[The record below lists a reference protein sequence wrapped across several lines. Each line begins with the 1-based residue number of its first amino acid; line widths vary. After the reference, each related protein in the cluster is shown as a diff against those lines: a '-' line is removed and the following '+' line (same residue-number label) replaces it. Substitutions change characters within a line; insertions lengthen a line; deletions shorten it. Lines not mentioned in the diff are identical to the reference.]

1 MKIIYLLLFIPFIA
15 CNNSSKTDDPKVIL
29 EEFFAR
35 LDIGD
40 STGAARLATPAS
52 KENIIRVTE
61 RMSEARSIGSVG
73 ITPLEAKQS
82 GDTIWV
88 SFYDN
93 SPSGKKVPGEL
104 PLTMHE
110 GKWKVNFDTA
120 TIYGIA
126 RKRGFIN

>member
-1 MKIIYLLLFIPFIA
+1 MKIICTVLILTFIA
-15 CNNSSKTDDPKVIL
+15 CSSSSKKDDPKIIL

-61 RMSEARSIGSVG
+61 RMHGEAVGSVG
-73 ITPLEAKQS
+73 ITPLEAKPS

-126 RKRGFIN
+126 RKRGYIN

>member
-1 MKIIYLLLFIPFIA
+1 MKIICTILIFISIA
-15 CNNSSKTDDPKVIL
+15 CNSSSKNDDPKIIL

-52 KENIIRVTE
+52 KQNIIRVTE
-61 RMSEARSIGSVG
+61 RMHGESVGSVG

-82 GDTIWV
+82 GDTVWV

>member
-1 MKIIYLLLFIPFIA
+1 MKIIYALLVLTFIA
-15 CNNSSKTDDPKVIL
+15 CNSSSKKDDPKVIL

-52 KENIIRVTE
+52 RQNIIRVTE
-61 RMSEARSIGSVG
+61 RMHGESVGSVG

-93 SPSGKKVPGEL
+93 SPSGTKVPGEL

-120 TIYGIA
+120 TIYGVA
-126 RKRGFIN
+126 RKRGYIN

>member
-1 MKIIYLLLFIPFIA
+1 MKIIYVLVVLVFIGCTASPKA
-15 CNNSSKTDDPKVIL
+15 DDPKVIL

-52 KENIIRVTE
+52 KSNIIRVTE
-61 RMSEARSIGSVG
+61 RMHDREAIGSVG
-73 ITPLEAKQS
+73 ITTLEAKQ
-82 GDTIWV
+82 GRDTTWV
-88 SFYDN
+88 TFYDN

-126 RKRGFIN
+126 RKRGYIN

>member
-1 MKIIYLLLFIPFIA
+1 MKIIYALLILTFIA
-15 CNNSSKTDDPKVIL
+15 CNSSSEKDDPKIIL

-52 KENIIRVTE
+52 RSNIIRVTE
-61 RMSEARSIGSVG
+61 LMSREHSVGSVG
-73 ITPLEAKQS
+73 ITSLEARQS
-82 GDTIWV
+82 GDTMWV

-93 SPSGKKVPGEL
+93 SPKKVPGEL
-104 PLTMHE
+104 PLTMHD

-120 TIYGIA
+120 TINSIA
-126 RKRGFIN
+126 RQRGFIN

>member
-1 MKIIYLLLFIPFIA
+1 MKIICVLIIVSFIA
-15 CNNSSKTDDPKVIL
+15 CNTSSKTNDPKIIL

-40 STGAARLATPAS
+40 STGAAKLATPAS
-52 KENIIRVTE
+52 RQNILRVTE
-61 RMSEARSIGSVG
+61 RMSEERSVGSVG
-73 ITPLEAKQS
+73 ITPLETKQS

-88 SFYDN
+88 TFYDN
-93 SPSGKKVPGEL
+93 THSGKKVPGEL

-120 TIYGIA
+120 TIYSIA